1 MIALPHFS
9 FKNLDAFVQASP
21 DFGKTQSRQKS
32 FVAHTRRPEPVL
44 STALKC
50 SARDGQRA
58 ASMPHSR
65 IKNYFNQ

>member
-9 FKNLDAFVQASP
+9 FKNLDAFVQAN
-21 DFGKTQSRQKS
+21 
-32 FVAHTRRPEPVL
+32 TRRPEPVL